1 MEYDS
6 YDSFNP
12 SSYLDSYYKVLGN
25 EATGLLRF
33 LCRAFQ
39 RIPRGST
46 VLEFGGGP
54 TLIGLIP
61 AARTA
66 REIHF
71 SDYSP
76 KNLAKIRTWLGG
88 NESGF
93 DWTDCIVA
101 CLKLEGY
108 LEPTSNQIAGR
119 KEQIRDAVSQV
130 VSCNINDS
138 PPLHTGRHYDAII
151 SNYCI
156 DAVTDSKAEWI
167 ESIRK
172 LKGLLNPGGTLILS
186 SILQASYYHFGETRY
201 PNVYLTP
208 TDVREALQVCQ
219 FNASSI
225 RIETAP
231 PDNRER
237 EYHGV
242 IFAYAED

>member
-12 SSYLDSYYKVLGN
+12 SEYLNKYYKTMGN
-25 EATGLLRF
+25 EVLGLLRF

-46 VLEFGGGP
+46 VLDFGSGP
-54 TLIGLIP
+54 TLISAIV
-61 AARTA
+61 ASRTA
-66 REIHF
+66 REIHL

-76 KNLAKIRTWLGG
+76 KNLAKIKAWIAG

-93 DWTDCIVA
+93 DWTGFIVA

-108 LEPTSNQIAGR
+108 LEPSSNQIEGR
-119 KEQIRDAVSQV
+119 KEQIRDAVSQIV
-130 VSCNINDS
+130 PCNIYDS
-138 PPLHTGRHYDAII
+138 PPLHTSRHYDVII
-151 SNYCI
+151 SNYCL
-156 DAVTDSKAEWI
+156 DAITDSKVEWL

-172 LKGLLNPGGTLILS
+172 LKSLLNPGGTLILS
-186 SILQASYYHFGETRY
+186 SLLQASFYQFGETRY
-201 PNVYLTP
+201 PNVYLMP
-208 TDVREALQVCQ
+208 DDLREALNVCQ
-219 FNASSI
+219 FNSSSI

-231 PDNRER
+231 PDSRER